1 MLLSEQFV
9 FCYSPVL
16 HFVSDFKIAIS
27 DFPPPRAEGRRGVPN
42 GKVPLSK
49 SGGRKP
55 MRVRLSPPPP
65 GITVSNGQMSKTR
78 IFSLLI
84 TH

>member
-1 MLLSEQFV
+1 LPEQFV
-9 FCYSPVL
+9 FCYFPIL
-16 HFVSDFKIAIS
+16 HFVSGFKIVIS
-27 DFPPPRAEGRRGVPN
+27 DFPPPKAEGWRGVPN

-65 GITVSNGQMSKTR
+65 EIVMSR
-78 IFSLLI
+78 
-84 TH
+84 